1 MRFAPAIAVLV
12 VFAAGAAFVFAAI
25 PGSDGTIK
33 ACVGKNKGVLRVIDE
48 SKQFCKKGKAPL
60 VWNQQGPEGPQGTR
74 GPAGNPGAEG
84 PPGPVGPTGAAGPTA
99 GTSAFNNNASTVIA
113 AGQVV
118 VDLESVN
125 DQGDRQI
132 TTTFDSRL
140 MASANVNVE
149 RTADGTED
157 TVVNC
162 VLLISDGTGPNNGL
176 SAMGNSAGVNGTVPL
191 QGAGPAPRVT
201 IPLTGAATKP
211 PGTYNVRAD
220 CATISGG
227 AGSEVQATQAN
238 LVVWAIAD

>member
-33 ACVGKNKGVLRVIDE
+33 ACIGKNKGVLRVIDE

-74 GPAGNPGAEG
+74 GPAGAPGSQ
-84 PPGPVGPTGAAGPTA
+84 GPVGPTGPAGPTA
-99 GTSAFNNNASTVIA
+99 GTSAFNNNASIVIA
-113 AGQVV
+113 AGQAV
-118 VDLESVN
+118 VDLASVN
-125 DQGDRQI
+125 DQADRQI

-140 MASANVNVE
+140 MASANVNLE

-157 TVVNC
+157 TGVNC
-162 VLLISDGTGPNNGL
+162 ILLISDGTGPNNGL
-176 SAMGNSAGVNGTVPL
+176 TPMGNSAGVNETVPL
-191 QGAGPAPRVT
+191 QGGGPVPRVT

-220 CATISGG
+220 CATTGGG